1 MSQSSL
7 SRSLRAVAKLIVKV
21 KGGEIK
27 FPSSIEEETFIKT
40 GFFRKFGIKST
51 IGAIDCTHI
60 AIIAPPSNN
69 VERPLNLYL
78 NRKGFY
84 SINVEAVCDHR
95 LCFTFVNAKFP
106 GATHDSGIWA
116 TSDLREQLIRQHTNT
131 SEQQRRESWLLGDQ
145 GYPLEPWLLTP
156 VGTPNTHKEQKYNKL
171 HGSARNCIERA
182 FGVLKSR
189 FRCLLKHRV
198 LHYSHETSA
207 LFVSTCV
214 ILHNIMTKAGIT
226 FNEIDD
232 GVAEDF
238 DSPIND
244 YNSSQYM
251 REGERTRS
259 RYISTL

>member
-51 IGAIDCTHI
+51 IGAIDCTYI

-78 NRKGFY
+78 NRKAFY

-95 LCFTFVNAKFP
+95 LRFTFINAKFP
-106 GATHDSGIWA
+106 GATYDSGIWA
-116 TSDLREQLIRQHTNT
+116 TSDLREDLIRQHTNT

-198 LHYSHETSA
+198 LHYS
-207 LFVSTCV
+207 
-214 ILHNIMTKAGIT
+214 GIT

-244 YNSSQYM
+244 YNSSQYV

-259 RYISTL
+259 RYISIL